1 MDALKLLLA
10 FSPWIAFWIISGGHS
25 MVRLQIGICVA
36 AVLVLVMGITKL
48 HRGLILWAGVSFF
61 AFALVTVVLLKN
73 LWVIQHLGVLASGTL
88 FMATLVSIVIGK
100 PFTESYAR
108 EHVPRELWE
117 SPSFIRSGYTVTGV
131 WGLIFL
137 VNAVVNVA
145 KPYYAELGEWS
156 FRGAELG
163 ILVSGVVFTT
173 IYSNHLRRKRSSA
186 GKQARQERIASEDQ
200 RGQS

>member
-10 FSPWIAFWIISGGHS
+10 FSPWIAFWIISGGS
-25 MVRLQIGICVA
+25 MLRLQIGICVA
-36 AVLVLVMGITKL
+36 AIMVVIMGITKL
-48 HRGLILWAGVSFF
+48 HRGLILWAGVIFF
-61 AFALVTVVLLKN
+61 TFALVTVVLLKN
-73 LWVIQHLGVLASGTL
+73 IWVIQHLGILASGTL
-88 FMATLVSIVIGK
+88 FMATLLSIVIGQ

-131 WGLIFL
+131 WGFIFL
-137 VNAVVNVA
+137 ANTLVNVA

-186 GKQARQERIASEDQ
+186 GKQARQERITSEDQ

>member
-108 EHVPRELWE
+108 ENVPRELWE

>member
-108 EHVPRELWE
+108 ENVPRELWE
-117 SPSFIRSGYTVTGV
+117 SPSFIRSGYTVTGF

-137 VNAVVNVA
+137 ANTLVNVA